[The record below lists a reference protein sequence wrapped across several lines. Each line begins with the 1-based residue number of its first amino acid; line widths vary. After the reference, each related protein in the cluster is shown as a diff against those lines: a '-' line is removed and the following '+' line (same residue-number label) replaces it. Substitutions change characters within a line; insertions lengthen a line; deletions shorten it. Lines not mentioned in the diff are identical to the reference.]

1 MWIDNKEVS
10 PSSASVADF
19 AFNVMNSWRKSLSAM
34 THLSST
40 PRRRFSITPS
50 SNSWG
55 ASIVYTQ
62 TLASSLAIVYISLDA
77 GMKAKMR
84 TELIERANVLRCFLA
99 RCHSEEKAFFFVFM
113 LKANRR
119 RPSSIL
125 LFLLVPMEAKSR
137 NDKQTAKGQ
146 KLKLPPTTDIMSLC
160 MLRKQSRVTI
170 ITSGYYC

>member
-1 MWIDNKEVS
+1 
-10 PSSASVADF
+10 
-19 AFNVMNSWRKSLSAM
+19 MNSWSKSLSAM

-62 TLASSLAIVYISLDA
+62 HFPDSRILVRDCLHFTRR
-77 GMKAKMR
+77 KNEEKKW

-99 RCHSEEKAFFFVFM
+99 RFHSEEKAFLRVYA
-113 LKANRR
+113 KGK
-119 RPSSIL
+119 PSQAFEHS

-146 KLKLPPTTDIMSLC
+146 KLTLPPTTDIMSCTCCESKTESLS
-160 MLRKQSRVTI
+160 LPVA
-170 ITSGYYC
+170 ITAN